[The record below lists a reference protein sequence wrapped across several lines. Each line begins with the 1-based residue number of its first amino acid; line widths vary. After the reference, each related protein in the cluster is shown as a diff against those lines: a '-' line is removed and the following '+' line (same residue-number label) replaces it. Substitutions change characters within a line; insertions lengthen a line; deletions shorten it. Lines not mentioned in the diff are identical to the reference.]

1 MPKRI
6 KQHIA
11 REYRDWEKIQQ
22 QELTKLH
29 QASRHLWLNVGAY
42 LLIAILE
49 YFLAKISH
57 SQTLRA
63 DAFNNLSGIISTSLL
78 LIGIHIAKDIDDRDI
93 AGIPL
98 PNISLKHTGND
109 QRIQFTRFRY
119 ETIFTLVTSII
130 MCAIAFQIII
140 AGLFSLADYKRHI
153 IPEKSALL
161 GAFIASLIMLIVWW
175 FNKKIGQKLQNAALI
190 AAAQDSLSDA
200 LTSIGTMVSI
210 SGALLFKISWLDGAT
225 SILVG
230 LFILYSGVKI
240 FFESSLNL
248 ADYFDPKAEEQFRQT
263 IAKLPDVKKV
273 NELKAHYS
281 GNMVTLDAVITVD
294 ANMNILQSYQL
305 SEHIENLMRYQFGII
320 DTDISFIPDE
330 TTITKDTLKHAQ
342 RYKEKTRRSKNKI
355 S

>member
-1 MPKRI
+1 MAKRI
-6 KQHIA
+6 RQHIA
-11 REYRDWEKIQQ
+11 REYRDWEKIQH

-29 QASRHLWLNVGAY
+29 QASRHLWLNVLAY
-42 LLIAILE
+42 LLIAIIE

-78 LIGIHIAKDIDDRDI
+78 LIGIHIAKDIDDKDI

-109 QRIQFTRFRY
+109 QRVQFTRFRY

-130 MCAIAFQIII
+130 MCAIALQIIFT
-140 AGLFSLADYKRHI
+140 GLISLLDHQKHL
-153 IPEKSALL
+153 IPEKSALI
-161 GAFIASLIMLIVWW
+161 GASIASVIMLIVWTL
-175 FNKKIGQKLQNAALI
+175 NKTAGKKLHNAALI

-200 LTSIGTMVSI
+200 LTSLGTLISIG
-210 SGALLFKISWLDGAT
+210 GALFFKIAWLDGAT

-230 LFILYSGVKI
+230 LFILYSGIKI
-240 FFESSLNL
+240 FLESSLNL
-248 ADYFDPKAEEQFRQT
+248 ADYFDPQAEEQFRQI
-263 IAKLPDVKKV
+263 IAALPDVKKV

-294 ANMNILQSYQL
+294 ANMNVLQSYQL

-330 TTITKDTLKHAQ
+330 ATITKDTLKHAQ
-342 RYKEKTRRSKNKI
+342 RYRERIKRSK
-355 S
+355 